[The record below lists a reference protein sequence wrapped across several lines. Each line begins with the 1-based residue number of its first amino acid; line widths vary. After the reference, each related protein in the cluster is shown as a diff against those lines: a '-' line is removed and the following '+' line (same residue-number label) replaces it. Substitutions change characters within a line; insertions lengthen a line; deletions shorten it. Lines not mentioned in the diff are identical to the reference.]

1 MEVAKLA
8 APPNLEV
15 RFVSC
20 NESAIKR
27 WLSSELE
34 ETVFSLTHELFMT
47 KHHTVTLNERASN
60 LIVSIGNFTHNANCP
75 RVRDAQSGVD
85 EYKRGVAW
93 PEGSAP
99 RTGGRFKLLLA
110 QLHTLSKTHST
121 RQLQHF
127 STVSTTVTRETH
139 RK

>member
-1 MEVAKLA
+1 MDSGGFKVVSEVSGNYSNWEQQPLV
-8 APPNLEV
+8 N
-15 RFVSC
+15 RG
-20 NESAIKR
+20 
-27 WLSSELE
+27 
-34 ETVFSLTHELFMT
+34 
-47 KHHTVTLNERASN
+47 LNERASN

-75 RVRDAQSGVD
+75 RVRDAQSGVG

-127 STVSTTVTRETH
+127 STVSTTVTVKRTENE
-139 RK
+139 

>member
-1 MEVAKLA
+1 MRLKVTRCDATQCDAFCSSQTTQLVAPCSVICEPA
-8 APPNLEV
+8 
-15 RFVSC
+15 F
-20 NESAIKR
+20 
-27 WLSSELE
+27 
-34 ETVFSLTHELFMT
+34 THSG
-47 KHHTVTLNERASN
+47 ERASN

-75 RVRDAQSGVD
+75 RVRDAQSGVG

-99 RTGGRFKLLLA
+99 RTDGRFKLLLA